1 MSDRSGRF
9 TTGGNPQTQGINTSP
24 PVARLDVAGSTGDT
38 IPTVRVRGANQ
49 TAPVV
54 DVDTTSFPA
63 DATVLFRVRVDGTR
77 LIECRGNQTIFLGP
91 FAVNGGSEWLQSAG
105 RFIATNSTSGPG
117 LTIPQISVYATASH
131 NALAYRLHHGVTSD
145 FTAHPPTSGT
155 FQWGINSANGGI
167 HARFTTGIGSSN
179 AAHGTVQITTGGTVT
194 VTNTYCQAGDVIYHS
209 RIAAGGTLGHTTA
222 VANNGSLTITSNNT
236 SDTSTFAWMIVRPA

>member
-1 MSDRSGRF
+1 MPESRIGPTADIL
-9 TTGGNPQTQGINTSP
+9 GINTGT
-24 PVARLDVAGSTGDT
+24 ALGRIDVAGSTGDT

-54 DVDTTSFPA
+54 DVDTTSFPQ
-63 DATVLFRVRVDGTR
+63 DATALFRVRVNSTR

-91 FAVNGGSEWLQSAG
+91 FAVNGNNEWQQSLG
-105 RFIATNSTSGPG
+105 RFIATNSTSESG

-131 NALAYRLHHGVTSD
+131 NALAYRLHHGVTGD
-145 FTAHPPTSGT
+145 FTAHPPTPGT
-155 FQWGINSANGGI
+155 FQWGINSANGGL